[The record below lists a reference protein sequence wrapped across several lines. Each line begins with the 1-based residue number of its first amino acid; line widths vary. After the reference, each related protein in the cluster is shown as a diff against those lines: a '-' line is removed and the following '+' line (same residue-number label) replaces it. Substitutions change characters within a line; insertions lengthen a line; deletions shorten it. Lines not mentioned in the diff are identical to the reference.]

1 MDQQKVKDL
10 FDYRDGKLF
19 WKVANIGSCQT
30 YKEAGTINSSG
41 GYRRIMV
48 DKKHHLT
55 HRLVYLMHHG
65 HLPKFLDH
73 INNNRL
79 DNRIENLR
87 EATVSQ
93 NQCNKVYN
101 GKSKSGVKGVCW
113 HKRENRWSAQI
124 QINKKKICLGYF
136 KSVEDAAK
144 VLQGSR
150 EKYHGEFANYG

>member
-87 EATVSQ
+87 EVTRTQ
-93 NQCNKVYN
+93 NNLNQNLRKDNSSGHSGIYFSKQFNSLDILRQYPQTMFSNFFNKV
-101 GKSKSGVKGVCW
+101 VKLA
-113 HKRENRWSAQI
+113 R
-124 QINKKKICLGYF
+124 
-136 KSVEDAAK
+136 
-144 VLQGSR
+144 
-150 EKYHGEFANYG
+150 